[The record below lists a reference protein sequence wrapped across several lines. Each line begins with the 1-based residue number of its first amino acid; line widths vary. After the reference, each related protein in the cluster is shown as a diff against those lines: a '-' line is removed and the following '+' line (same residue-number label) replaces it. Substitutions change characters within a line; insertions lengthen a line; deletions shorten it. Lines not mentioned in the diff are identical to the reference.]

1 MRPHPRQPG
10 KLVFQLRHLHLQLP
24 LRGPRA
30 LAEYVKD
37 QHRAVAHLHL
47 AVEELFDVAVL
58 PRGELGVEYH
68 RVHRRFRALVSH
80 SQQPPSSF
88 SFLVVQ
94 RAFVLVRPLLA
105 PRVVRVLRSHVFEGI
120 NQGFVRPISRVVVL
134 QVPVFDLV
142 DDEVVFCLGCLSV
155 WEPAEPAKLP
165 HLPLADVRA
174 RVRVLHALR
183 QGGDDLEP
191 RALRQL
197 REFGE

>member
-10 KLVFQLRHLHLQLP
+10 KLILQLRHLHLQLP

-80 SQQPPSSF
+80 RQQPFSSF

-134 QVPVFDLV
+134 RVPVFDLV
-142 DDEVVFCLGCLSV
+142 DDEVVFVGCLSV
-155 WEPAEPAKLP
+155 GEPAEPAKLP

-197 REFGE
+197 GELGE

>member
-10 KLVFQLRHLHLQLP
+10 KLILELHHLHLQLP

-37 QHRAVAHLHL
+37 QHRAVAHLYL

-80 SQQPPSSF
+80 RQQPFSSF
-88 SFLVVQ
+88 GFLVVQ

-105 PRVVRVLRSHVFEGI
+105 PRVVRVPRSHVFEGI
-120 NQGFVRPISRVVVL
+120 EGIVRPISRVVVL

-142 DDEVVFCLGCLSV
+142 DDEVVFVGCLSV
-155 WEPAEPAKLP
+155 GEPAEPAKLP

-183 QGGDDLEP
+183 QCGDDLEP